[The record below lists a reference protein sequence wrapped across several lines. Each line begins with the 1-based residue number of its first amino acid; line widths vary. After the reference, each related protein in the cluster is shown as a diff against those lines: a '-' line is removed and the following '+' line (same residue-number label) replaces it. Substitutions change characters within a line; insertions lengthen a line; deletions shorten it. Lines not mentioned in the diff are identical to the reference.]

1 MITPIK
7 ISKVQK
13 RTKKNHG
20 ENSDKRIVKH
30 STLID
35 KKIFFVKCAMSI
47 EYYQCKLIKM
57 TKLIEPISKKQI
69 GKNLIFHYFG
79 TCLVKINFT

>member
-35 KKIFFVKCAMSI
+35 KKIFLLNVR
-47 EYYQCKLIKM
+47 
-57 TKLIEPISKKQI
+57 
-69 GKNLIFHYFG
+69 
-79 TCLVKINFT
+79 